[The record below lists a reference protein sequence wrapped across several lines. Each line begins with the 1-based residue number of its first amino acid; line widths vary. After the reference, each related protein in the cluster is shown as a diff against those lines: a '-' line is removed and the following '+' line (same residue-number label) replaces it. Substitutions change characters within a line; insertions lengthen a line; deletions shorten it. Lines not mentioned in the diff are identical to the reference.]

1 MDKFDKLQK
10 IKMFDYP
17 NCEYEDNKKLLCMY
31 IEKFLSSGCTILQ
44 CVNGLYHYDI
54 DHRMMENG
62 MDKFAALLFGMLFM
76 IEHDDVS
83 EDQMYE
89 TYYDILDFETGE
101 YDDLFT
107 AKDLNL
113 IKSDIKIIKDY
124 ISKFPELMN
133 EVENDRKIAQ
143 SK

>member
-1 MDKFDKLQK
+1 MSKFDKLQK

-17 NCEYEDNKKLLCMY
+17 NCEYSDKKELRFASFNR
-31 IEKFLSSGCTILQ
+31 FLNEGCTIIQ
-44 CVNGLYHYDI
+44 CICGTYHYGI
-54 DHRMMENG
+54 DHYMMQNG
-62 MDKFAALLFGMLFM
+62 MDKFVALLFGTLFM
-76 IEHDDVS
+76 IEHNTSD
-83 EDQMYE
+83 EDQLYE

-124 ISKFPELMN
+124 ISKFPELMK